1 MNPVPIGVAG
11 ELLIGGDGVA
21 RGYLNREELTKEK
34 FIANPFACLKDVKR
48 GKNLRL
54 YRSGDLVRWMEDGN
68 IEYLGRIDHQVKLRG
83 FRIELGEI
91 ESVLRKV
98 DWVKDCVVI
107 AREDQQGNK
116 KLVAYV
122 IPADNVKE
130 EPKREMK

>member
-34 FIANPFACLKDVKR
+34 FIANPFASSKDVKR

-54 YRSGDLVRWMEDGN
+54 YRSGDLVRWLEDGN
-68 IEYLGRIDHQVKLRG
+68 IEYLGRIDHQVKIRG

-107 AREDQQGNK
+107 AREDQTRNRKIGC
-116 KLVAYV
+116 
-122 IPADNVKE
+122 ICDSC
-130 EPKREMK
+130 